1 MAKETQSMMEP
12 PQAPRKS
19 AGQDPNRTPTVRE
32 VAEMI
37 SVAMSQMESRLA
49 AGSVDSGGSSD
60 SGNTSGDMS
69 GGGTRESSASS
80 LHPFKVY
87 WSYESNGWI
96 VHLPDGCVTNDGE
109 PVPVSSPG
117 SVPTSGA
124 CELYLVVD
132 KRFGNVTA
140 KVTVDGGGG
149 GGVDQDS
156 FCIARLATNG
166 TAGGNYVSEQLM
178 TSPIRYYN
186 EGVVKFNEKT
196 GRIVLKGKE
205 GEIKVSELET
215 HYVQDGGTS
224 YEEHTFTVSLAKEE
238 GGGSEKDDGKVVTSV
253 NGAYGAVTLGAGRL
267 HPEAYSGAPEDGWA
281 PGLAISTIDSD
292 KGEDGTVTITNTG
305 VLTFNEKNGPINV
318 KPKSGSGITFES
330 DKRDLSGR
338 TFLIGSEGGGGY
350 DDHGCFALTFDT
362 EETENADGT
371 TTTKR
376 IITGCKNKYIRVG
389 SREIPVG
396 GELPTEGDS
405 YVNVTFSGGSVN
417 AELSGSSSGG
427 ANTVA
432 IHLYR
437 INSADDYV
445 DYRNAPV
452 VVCYDPV

>member
-87 WSYESNGWI
+87 WSYKSSRWI
-96 VHLPDGCVTNDGE
+96 VHLPDGCVTYDGK

-140 KVTVDGGGG
+140 KVTVGGGG
-149 GGVDQDS
+149 GGADQDS
-156 FCIARLATNG
+156 FCIARLATVG
-166 TAGGNYVSEQLM
+166 TAGRNYVSEQLM
-178 TSPIRYYN
+178 TSPIRYHD
-186 EGVVKFNEKT
+186 EGVVRFNEKT

-205 GEIKVSELET
+205 GEIKVGEPET
-215 HYVQDGGTS
+215 RYVQDGGTS
-224 YEEHTFTVSLAKEE
+224 YEEHTFTVSLDKEDPE
-238 GGGSEKDDGKVVTSV
+238 EVVTSV
-253 NGAYGAVTLGAGRL
+253 NGAYGAVTLEAGRL

-281 PGLAISTIDSD
+281 PGLTISTIDPDKD
-292 KGEDGTVTITNTG
+292 KGENGTVTITNTG
-305 VLTFNEKNGPINV
+305 VLTFNGKNGPINV
-318 KPKSGSGITFES
+318 KPKSGSGITFEP
-330 DKRDLSGR
+330 DKNDFSGR
-338 TFLIGSEGGGGY
+338 TFFIGSEGGGGY
-350 DDHGCFALTFDT
+350 DDHGCFALTFGT

-389 SREIPVG
+389 SQEILVKG
-396 GELPTEGDS
+396 DLPTSGHS
-405 YVNVTFSGGSVN
+405 YVNVTFSGGSVS
-417 AELSGSSSGG
+417 AELVSSPPISYGK
-427 ANTVA
+427 NTVA
-432 IHLYR
+432 IHLYYIR
-437 INSADDYV
+437 DADNYV